1 MTTQKN
7 VDELQQGQH
16 GSSLVKEEPMPTPF
30 PGSIYSEEEERVLGP
45 WQAIRQRFLTPIAFI
60 LSRLGI
66 SANMLSFASV
76 ILGLGFFLFA
86 PLNFVV
92 AFWLLVASLLC
103 DGLDGV
109 EARLT
114 GTNSA
119 RGSFTDMFCDQL
131 VVAFSVAGLAWKG
144 LIYPVLAILFVYV
157 YTALVTFLVLH
168 RTLRVSSRGI
178 IRPSRMLL
186 YVAIAL
192 YFFFHIDL
200 LNDLL
205 LVYLLA
211 LPLLGLSFWRLRKA
225 L

>member
-1 MTTQKN
+1 MITQKH
-7 VDELQQGQH
+7 VDELPQGEH
-16 GSSLVKEEPMPTPF
+16 GASLVKEEPTPTLSL
-30 PGSIYSEEEERVLGP
+30 GSIYSEEEERVLGP
-45 WQAIRQRFLTPIAFI
+45 WQRIRQRFLTPIAFV

-66 SANMLSFASV
+66 SANMLSIASV

-92 AFWLLVASLLC
+92 AFWLLVASILC

-144 LIYPVLAILFVYV
+144 LIHPVLAILFVYV

-178 IRPSRMLL
+178 VRPSRMLL
-186 YVAIAL
+186 YAAIAF
-192 YFFFHIDL
+192 YFFFHINL

-205 LVYLLA
+205 LVYLIA
-211 LPLLGLSFWRLRKA
+211 LPLLSLSFWRLRKA

>member
-1 MTTQKN
+1 MIAQERK
-7 VDELQQGQH
+7 DEKQYIKHSSLPEQH
-16 GSSLVKEEPMPTPF
+16 GLTLPA
-30 PGSIYSEEEERVLGP
+30 GSIYSDEEVIVLGP
-45 WQAIRQRFLTPIAFI
+45 WQQLRQRFLSPIAFV

-76 ILGLGFFLFA
+76 IFGLGFFLLAPFQFA
-86 PLNFVV
+86 I
-92 AFWLLVASLLC
+92 AFWLLVASILC

-114 GTNSA
+114 KTNTA
-119 RGSFTDMFCDQL
+119 KGAFTDMFCDQV

-144 LIYPVLAILFVYV
+144 LIHPVLAILFVYI

-168 RTLRVSSRGI
+168 RMQHVSSKGL

-186 YVAIAL
+186 YAAIAL
-192 YFFFHIDL
+192 YYFFQVDL
-200 LNDLL
+200 LNYLL
-205 LVYLLA
+205 LFYLLA
-211 LPLLGLSFWRLRKA
+211 FPLVFLSFWRLKKA

>member
-1 MTTQKN
+1 MMTQKN
-7 VDELQQGQH
+7 VDELQQGEH
-16 GSSLVKEEPMPTPF
+16 GASRVKEEPTPTPS

-45 WQAIRQRFLTPIAFI
+45 WQRIRQRFLAPIAFV

-86 PLNFVV
+86 PWNFAV
-92 AFWLLVASLLC
+92 AFWLLVASILC

-144 LIYPVLAILFVYV
+144 LIHPVLAILFVYV

-186 YVAIAL
+186 YAAIAF

-200 LNDLL
+200 LNGLL

-211 LPLLGLSFWRLRKA
+211 FPLLSLSFWRLRKA